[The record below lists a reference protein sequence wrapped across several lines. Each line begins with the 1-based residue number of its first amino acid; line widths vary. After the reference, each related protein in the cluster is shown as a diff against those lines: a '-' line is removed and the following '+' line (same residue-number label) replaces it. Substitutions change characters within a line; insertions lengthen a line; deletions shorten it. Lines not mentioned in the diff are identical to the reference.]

1 MNVEP
6 NMDSLVRT
14 IGDPT
19 RIRMLTLLM
28 EGRALTAKELA
39 CGVQIEPSTA
49 TSHLRRLLED
59 QLIAV
64 TIHGRHKY
72 FRLASPKVA
81 QLIETLMGMAVPPV
95 TDLNAKPIPPI
106 QIARFCYDYLAGK
119 LGLGMMEA
127 LMTQNQLCVSGQK
140 ISVTPPGEYWFRSF
154 GIDLDELRKNR
165 RQFAYPCLDW
175 SERKEHLAGA
185 LGAALAQR
193 MLNLWLGQ
201 EQAHTCH
208 PDNR

>member
-1 MNVEP
+1 MMNVEP

-39 CGVQIEPSTA
+39 CGVKIEPSTA

-72 FRLASPKVA
+72 FRLVSPKVA
-81 QLIETLMGMAVPPV
+81 QLIETLMGMVVPCTSFKCQNHPFYP
-95 TDLNAKPIPPI
+95 NSPI
-106 QIARFCYDYLAGK
+106 L
-119 LGLGMMEA
+119 L
-127 LMTQNQLCVSGQK
+127 
-140 ISVTPPGEYWFRSF
+140 
-154 GIDLDELRKNR
+154 
-165 RQFAYPCLDW
+165 
-175 SERKEHLAGA
+175 
-185 LGAALAQR
+185 
-193 MLNLWLGQ
+193 
-201 EQAHTCH
+201 
-208 PDNR
+208 